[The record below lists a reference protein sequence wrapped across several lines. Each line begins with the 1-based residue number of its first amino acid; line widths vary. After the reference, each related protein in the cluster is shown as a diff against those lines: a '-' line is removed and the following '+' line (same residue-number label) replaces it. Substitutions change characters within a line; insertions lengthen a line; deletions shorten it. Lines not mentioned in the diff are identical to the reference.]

1 MIQENGLTPKSAI
14 LTKLASQKPFMPPHI
29 ALAYDH
35 LYAPFAVYHL
45 SRLNSRIVNAAQLR
59 GRLD

>member
-35 LYAPFAVYHL
+35 HLQPFIQDLTAL
-45 SRLNSRIVNAAQLR
+45 FSS
-59 GRLD
+59 